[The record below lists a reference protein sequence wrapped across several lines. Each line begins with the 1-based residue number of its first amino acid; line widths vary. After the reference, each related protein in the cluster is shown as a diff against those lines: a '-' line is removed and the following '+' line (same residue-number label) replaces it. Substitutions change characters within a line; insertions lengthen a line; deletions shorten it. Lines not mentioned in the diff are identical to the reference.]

1 MQTGATPSNPSTSGF
16 YLISD
21 YPMYNGIVA
30 YLSKK
35 EQGWSVELPPLRQ
48 LTRDL
53 AKHRVREGLIVGTVN
68 SPCSFLHD
76 ELSEDA
82 FNSELIMNGRNQN
95 RNQFGWR
102 FEFILCYFFLIF
114 VVVFVLFF
122 SRFNLESVSQGYWL
136 YWNWSFGKWR
146 GSELNLIS

>member
-1 MQTGATPSNPSTSGF
+1 
-16 YLISD
+16 
-21 YPMYNGIVA
+21 MYNGIVA

-95 RNQFGWR
+95 RNQFG
-102 FEFILCYFFLIF
+102 
-114 VVVFVLFF
+114 
-122 SRFNLESVSQGYWL
+122 
-136 YWNWSFGKWR
+136 
-146 GSELNLIS
+146 